1 MAKITK
7 FKHKCDNTLSDPFP
21 CQVGVRQGENLSPL
35 LFAIYLN
42 DFNPFL
48 SESYNGLTRVT
59 DSISNELQIYLKIFC
74 LLYADDTLVLAE
86 NEQDLQKALDSLHTY
101 CNKWALKVN
110 VDKTK
115 VIIFAPGKVR
125 KFIPFKFG
133 ETTID
138 VVEDYVYL
146 GTAFNYNGTFHKAR
160 AKQARQA
167 RKASYSLIT
176 RIKQLNLTVEVSI
189 ELFER
194 LIIPILLYGSEIWGY
209 EDPKQVVIMLNK
221 TMRRFLRLH
230 KTTPMCM
237 INGEL
242 GLKEIS
248 EYIDNRMANFWCN
261 IATGEQSK
269 MSSILY
275 KWIKTHYDNN
285 TYKSTWLEKVK
296 NTLDN
301 IQMPYMFDNITRE
314 CKTWFGNSVK
324 VKLEEL
330 YAKKWSDTVYDN
342 SSCINYRAMTLVKRM
357 QNYILKLPKCYI
369 YSMCKLKCINHY
381 MPIVAGRYS
390 NIPIDE
396 RICKI
401 CQMNEIGD
409 EFHYLFNC
417 TFFSSQR
424 TRHIKRYYYTQPN
437 MYKMTQLFESPDFNE
452 MLNLAKFAHII
463 VSHFKKS

>member
-1 MAKITK
+1 M
-7 FKHKCDNTLSDPFP
+7 
-21 CQVGVRQGENLSPL
+21 
-35 LFAIYLN
+35 
-42 DFNPFL
+42 
-48 SESYNGLTRVT
+48 
-59 DSISNELQIYLKIFC
+59 
-74 LLYADDTLVLAE
+74 
-86 NEQDLQKALDSLHTY
+86 
-101 CNKWALKVN
+101 
-110 VDKTK
+110 
-115 VIIFAPGKVR
+115 
-125 KFIPFKFG
+125 
-133 ETTID
+133 
-138 VVEDYVYL
+138 EDYVYL
-146 GTAFNYNGTFHKAR
+146 GTTFNYNGTFLKAR
-160 AKQARQA
+160 EKQARQA

-176 RIKQLNLTVEVSI
+176 RIKQLNLTFEVSI

-209 EDPKQVVIMLNK
+209 EDPKQVESILNK

-296 NTLDN
+296 NTLGK

-330 YAKKWSDTVYDN
+330 YAKKWSESVYNND
-342 SSCINYRAMTLVKRM
+342 SCLNYRAMTLVKRM

-390 NIPIDE
+390 KILIDE

-409 EFHYLFNC
+409 EFHYLLIVHYFP
-417 TFFSSQR
+417 
-424 TRHIKRYYYTQPN
+424 H
-437 MYKMTQLFESPDFNE
+437 NE
-452 MLNLAKFAHII
+452 L
-463 VSHFKKS
+463 VT